1 VGSVLGIVQG
11 AFQTPI
17 RGSLALFYI
26 YVVTVSM
33 S

>member
-26 YVVTVSM
+26 SSISM